1 MASNVDRNIVLET
14 YKEVIEKNPYAI
26 LRDVEKALA
35 DKGIK
40 NPSTGKPYSH
50 STIHYALQRF
60 PEAQQIKGDKN
71 TRDVRIVVRMALFP
85 LISQWLASNITKA
98 IVVDEKDLT
107 REMVKGKWLYG
118 WAKPDI
124 LLACGKVWWPFIPRK
139 GAVTEDMELDNSTVF
154 HAIDITLKY

>member
-26 LRDVEKALA
+26 LKDVEKALA

-85 LISQWLASNITKA
+85 LISQWLADNITKS